1 MAVKKGGLNMSRG
14 LDWLMSDNSTEDGG
28 KTLSLRLLD
37 VVPNPEQPRRQFDDD
52 ALSELAK
59 SIETY
64 GILQPLLVRPMA
76 DGSYQI
82 VAGERRWRAARLA
95 GLTEVPVVIRDLTD
109 RETAQL
115 ALIENLQREDL
126 SPLEEAQGYQK
137 LIEQYEL
144 THEQVAD
151 AVHKSRAAVT
161 NALRLLKLPAEV
173 AQMVSDGL
181 LTAGHAKALQ
191 GLEDALMIEAAKQ
204 CVENGLSVRAAEQLA
219 KKLKAGEKVKPKVEF
234 TATFEKEV
242 ALALSEQMG
251 RKVKASKGKKGGIL
265 QIEYFDEDDLRSIAK
280 ALAGD

>member
-1 MAVKKGGLNMSRG
+1 MAVKKSGLNMNRG
-14 LDWLMSDNSTEDGG
+14 LDWLMSDNSTEDGS
-28 KTLSLRLLD
+28 KTVSLRLLD
-37 VVPNPEQPRRQFDDD
+37 VIPNPDQPRRQFDDE
-52 ALSELAK
+52 ALSDLAK

-95 GLTEVPVVIRDLTD
+95 GLTEVPVVIRDLSD

-126 SPLEEAQGYQK
+126 SPLEEALGYQK
-137 LIEQYEL
+137 LIEQYDL

-151 AVHKSRAAVT
+151 AVHKSRAAIT
-161 NALRLLKLPAEV
+161 NALRLLKLPSEV
-173 AQMVSDGL
+173 AQMVSDGV

-191 GLEDALMIEAAKQ
+191 GLEEPLMIMAAKQ
-204 CVENGLSVRAAEQLA
+204 CVEDGLSVRGAEQLA
-219 KKLKAGEKVKPKVEF
+219 KKLKAGEKQPPKVNF

-242 ALALSEQMG
+242 ALALAEQMG
-251 RKVKASKGKKGGIL
+251 RRVKATKGKKGGVL

-280 ALAGD
+280 ALAGE